1 MIFRGPGQHNV
12 SAASGTEPTLA
23 RATSIQIGRV
33 PTIPRDN
40 LGALLPRGTILA
52 LVTSLDLAGGKAKL
66 GRETGMKPH
75 HRGEGVLKHTGYME
89 FVAPIHALTQFFDLK
104 VSITD
109 FNIILI
115 RERGHSKNVRI
126 RTNGTPCRPGRS
138 SAGPGPGRALC
149 AKENSSNNTRTDP
162 TKDMCLNAP
171 AC

>member
-12 SAASGTEPTLA
+12 SAASGTEPFLA
-23 RATSIQIGRV
+23 GATSIQIGRV
-33 PTIPRDN
+33 PTIPREN
-40 LGALLPRGTILA
+40 LGVLLPRGTILA
-52 LVTSLDLAGGKAKL
+52 LVTGLDLAGGKAKL

-89 FVAPIHALTQFFDLK
+89 FVAPKNDLTHIFYLK

-109 FNIILI
+109 FYIILI
-115 RERGHSKNVRI
+115 RETRQSENVRSGA
-126 RTNGTPCRPGRS
+126 NGTPSRPRRS

-149 AKENSSNNTRTDP
+149 AEDNSSNNSRMDP